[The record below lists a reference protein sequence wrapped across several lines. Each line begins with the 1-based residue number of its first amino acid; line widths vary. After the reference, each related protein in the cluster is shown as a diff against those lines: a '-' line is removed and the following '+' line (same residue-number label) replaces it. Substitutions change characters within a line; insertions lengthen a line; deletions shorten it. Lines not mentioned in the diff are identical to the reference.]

1 MSRAQPP
8 SRPRFLTRGRA
19 LGAALACAVVG
30 IFAAANIHL
39 LTVAIASQPDCLPH
53 LKTPKEGA
61 ATFRA
66 AKPSC

>member
-1 MSRAQPP
+1 MTQAQP
-8 SRPRFLTRGRA
+8 RPRFLTRGRA

-30 IFAAANIHL
+30 VFAAANIHL
-39 LTVAIASQPDCLPH
+39 LAVSIASQPDCAPH
-53 LKTPKEGA
+53 LKTPNEGA